1 MALRLART
9 TSTFADEVA
18 AVESGLFRL
27 RRGGLRAI
35 VDTGSLNFHTA
46 SPEHQQRTIRA
57 FRDLLHAQNG
67 PVQLHIRSE
76 RVQPAAVIH
85 KDREEF
91 PDERTYLRYLT
102 DEFIASHLAETPV
115 YRRSISLVLSPARE
129 TVGPLARIMQRA
141 GPELP
146 SAIDSQTHS
155 LRLRAGSAVEH
166 LRQMGIDSH
175 VLDDAALSTL
185 WQSVHPP
192 TSGATTTALRPQTGS
207 LTYGDRWYTSF
218 AVDRYPGG
226 ALEPGWLLPL
236 LTFPGEFTVAI
247 HIVPLDSERV
257 IELLH
262 HKIRDLRADELATID
277 SGEASRGSLSTLP
290 DAEFVHQ
297 AIVRN
302 EEKAFAVAF
311 YITIAAASPMHL
323 RTMAQS
329 IRSTCRRMML
339 RVVHPYFQMIHGLV
353 ATWPIGVDALA
364 REHLMHTA
372 AVTTLLPWLQA
383 DLADARGY
391 YWGHNRDTGGLVVL
405 DPFDENRFPNANIAV
420 LAHSGAGKSYAAASL
435 VLSGFTSG
443 VGAIILD
450 PEAEYGHL
458 VRALDGTYLHVAAG
472 SGHAINILDP
482 LRTPDPDDSN
492 DQLTDVL
499 DLVSVMCGGMD
510 PLERAHLE
518 EAVRTAIG
526 SPEGIPVLGDVC
538 TILESRQQ
546 APRLAAILKRWT
558 TGELG
563 QLFSTPTNV
572 DMAADLIG
580 FNLRDL
586 KEEVVGPAYL
596 LLANWLWARLRRDRR
611 PRHLLIDE
619 AGLLLEHEVIRRFLV
634 RLARRIRKYR
644 GSLILVTQ
652 NPGDLFESKDGAVL
666 ATNPSLLLLGSLK
679 HSEAVKVQKAFSLTD
694 RQVASLETARRGDF
708 LLLAEANRVP
718 LHVMVPPWMDELIVQ
733 FRDRPSAGL

>member
-1 MALRLART
+1 
-9 TSTFADEVA
+9 
-18 AVESGLFRL
+18 
-27 RRGGLRAI
+27 
-35 VDTGSLNFHTA
+35 LNFQAA
-46 SPEHQQRTIRA
+46 SLEQQQRMIRA

-76 RVQPAAVIH
+76 RVQPATVAH
-85 KDREEF
+85 RDRQEF
-91 PDERTYLRYLT
+91 PDEPTYLRYLT

-115 YRRSISLVLSPARE
+115 YRRTFSLVLSPSQE

-146 SAIDSQTHS
+146 SANESHAQS
-155 LRLRAGSAVEH
+155 LQLRARSAVEH
-166 LRQMGIDSH
+166 LRQMGLDSH
-175 VLDDAALSTL
+175 VLDDAALTTL
-185 WQSVHPP
+185 WESVH
-192 TSGATTTALRPQTGS
+192 TLKSGAPTTAFRPQPSS
-207 LTYGDRWYTSF
+207 LTYRDRCYTSF
-218 AVDRYPGG
+218 AVDRYPGSD
-226 ALEPGWLLPL
+226 LEPGWLLPL

-257 IELLH
+257 VELLH
-262 HKIRDLRADELATID
+262 HKIRDLRADELATMD
-277 SGEASRGSLSTLP
+277 SGEAGRNSLSTLP

-311 YITIAAASPMHL
+311 YITIAAGSPAQL
-323 RTMAQS
+323 RTTAQS
-329 IRSTCRRMML
+329 IRTTCRRMML
-339 RVVHPYFQMIHGLV
+339 RVVQPYFQMTQGLV
-353 ATWPIGVDALA
+353 ATWPIGVDGLG

-372 AVTTLLPWLQA
+372 AVTTLIPWLQV
-383 DLADARGY
+383 DLTDPHGY

-405 DPFDENRFPNANIAV
+405 DPFDEHRFPNANIAV

-435 VLSGFTSG
+435 VLSGFTNG

-458 VRALDGTYLHVAAG
+458 VRALGGTYLHVAAG

-482 LRTPDPDDSN
+482 LRTPDPEDSN

-499 DLVSVMCGGMD
+499 DLVSVMCAGMD

-518 EAVRTAIG
+518 QAVRTAIG

-558 TGELG
+558 TGDLG
-563 QLFSTPTNV
+563 QLFSAPTNV

-586 KEEVVGPAYL
+586 KDEVVGPAYL

-619 AGLLLEHEVIRRFLV
+619 AGLLLEHDVIRRFLV

-666 ATNPSLLLLGSLK
+666 ATNPSLLMLGSLK

-708 LLLAEANRVP
+708 LLLAGPNRVP
-718 LHVMVPPWMDELIVQ
+718 LHVMAPPWMDELIVQ
-733 FRDRPSAGL
+733 FRDRPATGL